1 MSEDRVKTQTRD
13 GTNSEIFMFV
23 DFVTYGTVN
32 NPSDDCIFQNKTVGT
47 LLFLFIVEQPLYYG
61 DALAGEHRHGT

>member
-1 MSEDRVKTQTRD
+1 MSEDRVKTQSRD
-13 GTNSEIFMFV
+13 VSNLCEFRPIRQRF
-23 DFVTYGTVN
+23 Y
-32 NPSDDCIFQNKTVGT
+32 NPSDIFQNKTVGT

>member
-1 MSEDRVKTQTRD
+1 MATES
-13 GTNSEIFMFV
+13 
-23 DFVTYGTVN
+23 
-32 NPSDDCIFQNKTVGT
+32 NPPDIYIFQNKTVGT

>member
-1 MSEDRVKTQTRD
+1 
-13 GTNSEIFMFV
+13 MFV
-23 DFVTYGTVN
+23 GFVTYGNGLQT
-32 NPSDDCIFQNKTVGT
+32 DIFQNKTVGT